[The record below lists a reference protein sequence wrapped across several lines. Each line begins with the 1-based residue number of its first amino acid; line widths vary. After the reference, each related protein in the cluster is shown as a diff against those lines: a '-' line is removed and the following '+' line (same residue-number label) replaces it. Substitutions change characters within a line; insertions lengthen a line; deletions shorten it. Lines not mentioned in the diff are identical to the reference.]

1 MRNVGP
7 SVPERADLT
16 MDEIKHHSTRLSA
29 SAAVVSAQSDGMA
42 ALGVGTALAL
52 GLVAR
57 DRGAGGQSMLTTM
70 LSTAAHALSE
80 LNVQYEGMD
89 DPPTS
94 DPELYGINARYRLYE
109 ASDGWVFLA
118 APALSEWDALADAL
132 APYVTLR
139 DDARFAD
146 PATLDL
152 NDAALADVLAGVFRT
167 RPAADWER
175 ELTAA
180 DVGCAVV
187 DERPCELIMMS
198 DDFGGA
204 LDLVVEVE
212 HPVLDRHPR
221 LAPLVRLSRS
231 RTTAGPGPALG
242 AHTEAVLHELGYTA
256 DDVAG
261 LRERGVIL

>member
-80 LNVQYEGMD
+80 LNVQYEGMG

-118 APALSEWDALADAL
+118 APA
-132 APYVTLR
+132 P
-139 DDARFAD
+139 
-146 PATLDL
+146 
-152 NDAALADVLAGVFRT
+152 
-167 RPAADWER
+167 
-175 ELTAA
+175 
-180 DVGCAVV
+180 
-187 DERPCELIMMS
+187 
-198 DDFGGA
+198 
-204 LDLVVEVE
+204 
-212 HPVLDRHPR
+212 
-221 LAPLVRLSRS
+221 VRLG
-231 RTTAGPGPALG
+231 RTCRRARAVRRTARRRALRRHG
-242 AHTEAVLHELGYTA
+242 HA
-256 DDVAG
+256 
-261 LRERGVIL
+261 